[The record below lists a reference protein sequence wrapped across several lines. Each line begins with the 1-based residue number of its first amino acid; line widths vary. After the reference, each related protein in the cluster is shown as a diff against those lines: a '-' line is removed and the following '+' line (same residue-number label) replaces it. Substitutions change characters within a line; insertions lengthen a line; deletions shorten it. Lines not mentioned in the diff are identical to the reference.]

1 SLDLPMSVNCGT
13 LVCEL
18 IEKENKEKQEEV
30 VRKFSIF
37 GLNNYKKYY
46 LWEYKNAEIVD
57 MENKGLT
64 FVEEC
69 EYDVSADLYKI
80 FDHYSERLPLLRD
93 SENFCARMGQ
103 LICWDGDEYVGAVI
117 YSVNGNVATEEFI
130 YVVESARGKGY
141 AKVLEN
147 KFVSHCIHAL
157 HLKRIYAW
165 VEINNTKSVVLHQSA
180 GYLKTDQ
187 YKLTLK
193 REHFGCEEV

>member
-1 SLDLPMSVNCGT
+1 MM
-13 LVCEL
+13 